1 MYFQS
6 ILVEPCASMREP
18 RGVCVNQSFI
28 QETAL
33 NAGPLVVSHAMPEAQ
48 SVALGIFVDVGSRD
62 ESSSQAG
69 IAHALEHMLFKGT
82 KSLDVHALSEK
93 LDVLGGNANAFTSR
107 ERTCFYLHILHE
119 DWQEGLGLLMDML
132 LEPALPEDEWLRERE
147 VIYSEMAMV
156 DDVPDEWVYDQH
168 IKSVFSGQAVGEPT
182 LGTREALSTFSVA
195 DLGDYLASHYRPP
208 RLLIAAAGRIE
219 HAALVDAVGK
229 RTWPSASERENRVQ
243 SVQKSGIQYLARD
256 MEQAHIVAS
265 FSGITATSKQ
275 RPEAWLANQMLG
287 GGMSSALFRE
297 IRERRGLAYSVGSH
311 LSPLS
316 DTGLWSMSCG
326 TAPHMLADCLGVLKE
341 TLQAFPEMMDDAMVQ
356 RAKRQM
362 EVQLRMAMDSVEGH
376 MLYLGARLDEDKLL
390 SQQQWVEKIQQVQ
403 SNDVRDWVI
412 RHFDS
417 DAMWT
422 VAGSDEALSSA
433 QAVM

>member
-1 MYFQS
+1 M
-6 ILVEPCASMREP
+6 
-18 RGVCVNQSFI
+18 NQRFM
-28 QETAL
+28 QETSVDD
-33 NAGPLVVSHAMPEAQ
+33 GPLVVSHVMPEAQ

-62 ESSSQAG
+62 ESEAQAG

-93 LDVLGGNANAFTSR
+93 LDMLGGNANAFTSR
-107 ERTCFYLHILHE
+107 ERTCFHLHILHE

-132 LEPALPEDEWLRERE
+132 LEPALPEDEWQRERE

-156 DDVPDEWVYDQH
+156 DDVPDDWVYDQH
-168 IKSVFSGQAVGEPT
+168 MKAVFAGQRVGEPT
-182 LGTREALSTFSVA
+182 LGTREALAACSAT
-195 DLGDYLASHYRPP
+195 DLREYLDSHYRPP

-219 HAALVDAVGK
+219 HDALVDAVNK
-229 RTWPSASERENRVQ
+229 RTWPSANGREKRVQ
-243 SVQKSGIQYLARD
+243 SVQKSGVQYLSRD

-265 FSGITATSKQ
+265 FSGINATSKQ

-316 DTGLWSMSCG
+316 DVGLWSMSCG
-326 TAPHMLADCLGVLKE
+326 TAPNMLADCIVVLKE
-341 TLQAFPEMMDDAMVQ
+341 TLQAFPEMMDDAMIA

-362 EVQLRMAMDSVEGH
+362 EVQFRMAMDSVEGH

-390 SQQQWVEKIQQVQ
+390 SQQQWVDRIKQTQNNEI
-403 SNDVRDWVI
+403 RDWVI
-412 RHFDS
+412 NHLDRDV
-417 DAMWT
+417 MWT
-422 VAGSDEALSSA
+422 IAGSDEALSSA

>member
-1 MYFQS
+1 MKK
-6 ILVEPCASMREP
+6 
-18 RGVCVNQSFI
+18 SFV
-28 QETAL
+28 QETSI
-33 NAGPLVVSHAMPEAQ
+33 NNGPLVVSHVMPEAQ

-62 ESSSQAG
+62 ENESQAG

-82 KSLDVHALSEK
+82 KSLGVHALSEK

-107 ERTCFYLHILHE
+107 ERTCFHLHVLYE

-132 LEPALPEDEWLRERE
+132 LDPALPEDEWQRERE
-147 VIYSEMAMV
+147 VIYSEMSMV

-168 IKSVFSGQAVGEPT
+168 MKAVFAGQTVGEPT
-182 LGTREALSTFSVA
+182 LGTREALEAFSTM
-195 DLGDYLASHYRPP
+195 DLRDYLDSHYRPP

-219 HAALVDAVGK
+219 HAALADVVNK
-229 RTWPSASERENRVQ
+229 RTWPSASGREKRVQ
-243 SVQKSGIQYLARD
+243 SVQKSGVQYLSRD

-265 FSGITATSKQ
+265 FSGINATSKH

-297 IRERRGLAYSVGSH
+297 IRESRGLAYSVGSH

-316 DTGLWSMSCG
+316 DVGLWSMSCG
-326 TAPHMLADCLGVLKE
+326 TAPNMLADCIVVLKE
-341 TLQAFPEMMDDAMVQ
+341 TLQAFPEMLDDAMIN

-362 EVQLRMAMDSVEGH
+362 EVQFRMAMDSVEGH
-376 MLYLGARLDEDKLL
+376 MIYLGARLDEDKLL
-390 SQQQWVEKIQQVQ
+390 SQQQWVDKVRQLQNGDI
-403 SNDVRDWVI
+403 RDWVSN
-412 RHFDS
+412 HLDS
-417 DAMWT
+417 DVMWT
-422 VAGSDEALSSA
+422 IAGSDEALSSA

>member
-1 MYFQS
+1 MKK
-6 ILVEPCASMREP
+6 
-18 RGVCVNQSFI
+18 SFV
-28 QETAL
+28 QETSI
-33 NAGPLVVSHAMPEAQ
+33 NNGPLVVSHIMPEAQ

-62 ESSSQAG
+62 ESESQAG

-107 ERTCFYLHILHE
+107 ERTCFHLHILHE

-168 IKSVFSGQAVGEPT
+168 LKAVFAGQTVGEPT
-182 LGTREALSTFSVA
+182 LGTREALAAFSA
-195 DLGDYLASHYRPP
+195 MDLRDYLDSHYRPP

-219 HAALVDAVGK
+219 HAALVDAVAK
-229 RTWPSASERENRVQ
+229 RTWPSASGRDERVQ
-243 SVQKSGIQYLARD
+243 SVQKSGVQYLSRD

-265 FSGITATSKQ
+265 FSGINATSKH

-316 DTGLWSMSCG
+316 DVGLWSMSCG
-326 TAPHMLADCLGVLKE
+326 TAPNMLADCIVVLKE
-341 TLQAFPEMMDDAMVQ
+341 TLQAFPEMLDDAMIN

-362 EVQLRMAMDSVEGH
+362 EVQFRMAMDSVEGH

-390 SQQQWVEKIQQVQ
+390 SQQQWVDKVRQLQ
-403 SNDVRDWVI
+403 NDDIRSWVTS
-412 RHFDS
+412 HLDS
-417 DAMWT
+417 DVMWT
-422 VAGSDEALSSA
+422 IAGSDEALSSA

>member
-1 MYFQS
+1 
-6 ILVEPCASMREP
+6 VKK
-18 RGVCVNQSFI
+18 SFV
-28 QETAL
+28 QETSI
-33 NAGPLVVSHAMPEAQ
+33 NNGPLVLSHAMPEAQ

-62 ESSSQAG
+62 ESESQAG

-82 KSLDVHALSEK
+82 KNLDVHALSEK

-107 ERTCFYLHILHE
+107 ERTCFHLQVLHE
-119 DWQEGLGLLMDML
+119 DWQEALGLLMDML
-132 LEPALPEDEWLRERE
+132 LEPALPEDEWQRERE

-156 DDVPDEWVYDQH
+156 DDVPDEWVYDRH
-168 IKSVFSGQAVGEPT
+168 MKAVFAGQIVGEPT
-182 LGTREALSTFSVA
+182 LGTRGVLAALSAA
-195 DLGDYLASHYRPP
+195 DLRDYLDSHYRPP
-208 RLLIAAAGRIE
+208 RLLITAAGRID
-219 HAALVDAVGK
+219 HDALVEAVGK
-229 RTWPSASERENRVQ
+229 RTWPSANRRDGRVQ
-243 SVQKSGIQYLARD
+243 AVRKSGVQYLSRD

-316 DTGLWSMSCG
+316 DVGLWSMSCG
-326 TAPHMLADCLGVLKE
+326 TAPNMLADCIVVLKE
-341 TLQAFPEMMDDAMVQ
+341 TLQAFPEMMDDAMVK

-362 EVQLRMAMDSVEGH
+362 EVQFRMAMDSVEGH
-376 MLYLGARLDEDKLL
+376 MLYLGARLDEDILL
-390 SQQQWVEKIQQVQ
+390 SQQQWVDKIKQLQH
-403 SNDVRDWVI
+403 DDIRDWVEK
-412 RHFDS
+412 HLQS
-417 DAMWT
+417 DVMWT
-422 VAGSDEALSSA
+422 IAGSDEALSSA